1 MKLKIVPGR
10 CNQINPSQ
18 LKRRKVS
25 NMDCEKDTFMD
36 SSDVMTQSPYSLKNE
51 LTRSR
56 SQSVETNGKMKK
68 RDKKAV
74 QK

>member
-1 MKLKIVPGR
+1 
-10 CNQINPSQ
+10 
-18 LKRRKVS
+18 
-25 NMDCEKDTFMD
+25 MD
-36 SSDVMTQSPYSLKNE
+36 SSDFMTQSPYSLKNE